1 MSINLMKSNPMI
13 NNLTNTS
20 ADIYTDL
27 SHLNNLKQTAIK
39 DSQAALPEAARQFE
53 AVMITMMMKSLR
65 QDGMED
71 PLFSS
76 QAEESYRDMY
86 DQQLGLELS
95 KGRGIGLAESI
106 VQQMQQQEGKSRVKT
121 NDSEQVGR
129 EFRVPRQRDFY
140 KTNNEDILS
149 AEIVTQVS
157 INNAVKNP
165 LFEHNHSSINHTEVQ
180 VFKVES
186 SAIKSSEI
194 ENSATMSREVLNGQ
208 FESPQDFVE
217 KLWPM
222 AEKAAEKLGVTA
234 DVIISQAALET
245 GWGKHIITTG
255 QNSSFNIFNIK
266 ANHDWAG
273 ERMEKSSLEFVQGRA
288 IQQKSDFRAYSSLEE
303 SFEDYVSFLK
313 ENPRY
318 QSIFTSQ
325 SNIAQTSDL
334 SSEQLLHDTQYQSK
348 SSYIEELQKAGYA
361 TDPAYAKKVLNV
373 LKSDVIQ
380 AQVQGQSQEINASKW
395 R

>member
-1 MSINLMKSNPMI
+1 MKSNPMI

-71 PLFSS
+71 PLFNS

-106 VQQMQQQEGKSRVKT
+106 VQQMRLQEGSPRVKT
-121 NDSEQVGR
+121 DEAGQ
-129 EFRVPRQRDFY
+129 
-140 KTNNEDILS
+140 LS
-149 AEIVTQVS
+149 GQLKMPMQGSFNGTSHQAVSSLETIKQVS
-157 INNAVKNP
+157 TSLSSDNQAA
-165 LFEHNHSSINHTEVQ
+165 ETHNISVNSSAVQ
-180 VFKVES
+180 VFKTDEPEIQ
-186 SAIKSSEI
+186 SAETIYG
-194 ENSATMSREVLNGQ
+194 EVVNGQ
-208 FESPQDFVE
+208 FDSPQNFVE

-245 GWGKHIITTG
+245 GWGKHIISTG
-255 QNSSFNIFNIK
+255 KNSSFNLFNIK
-266 ANHDWAG
+266 ANPGWTG
-273 ERMEKSSLEFVQGRA
+273 ERMEKSSMEFVQGRA

-318 QSIFTSQ
+318 QSIFATQ
-325 SNIAQTSDL
+325 LNTTQTSDL

-373 LKSDVIQ
+373 LNSDVIQAQAQ
-380 AQVQGQSQEINASKW
+380 AQVQGQSQGQSQAIGALKW

>member
-1 MSINLMKSNPMI
+1 MI

-65 QDGMED
+65 QNGMED

-121 NDSEQVGR
+121 NDAEQVGR
-129 EFRVPRQRDFY
+129 EFRVPRQRDSY
-140 KTNNEDILS
+140 RTSNEDVLS
-149 AEIVTQVS
+149 PEIVTQVS
-157 INNAVKNP
+157 INNALKNP
-165 LFEHNHSSINHTEVQ
+165 PFDNNNSSMNHTEVQ

-186 SAIKSSEI
+186 SAIKSSE
-194 ENSATMSREVLNGQ
+194 TMSREVLNGQ
-208 FESPQDFVE
+208 FDSPQDFVE

-255 QNSSFNIFNIK
+255 KNSSFNVFNIK

-325 SNIAQTSDL
+325 SNIAQTSNF

-373 LKSDVIQ
+373 LYSDVIQ